1 MPATHLKQ
9 PSTMKRNAFTLIELL
24 VVIAIIAILAG
35 MLLPAL
41 SKAKD
46 KGQMAVCRSN
56 LKQLSLAMI
65 MYTGDFEDTFPGT
78 ASQNSYA
85 PMVEDW
91 IFWNL
96 IPRQGNDTTKP
107 PSYYTNVEHSAIAPY
122 IGQFNPN
129 LFRCPGDRDV
139 IKREQEWL
147 KSHTTYGGSK
157 DNGYLYSYTLL
168 SHTSGSQNRGMASLY
183 GVGAP
188 PLHFKMN
195 AVRQPTQKLML
206 VEELG
211 YKVNLLAPGPVTGS
225 QIGADDGRF
234 TPGNILAARHGIG
247 SPETISSEA
256 FFNSGKAVVAMPDGH
271 AESVSPNYSR
281 QQEHYDPMF

>member
-1 MPATHLKQ
+1 
-9 PSTMKRNAFTLIELL
+9 MKRKAFTLIELL

-46 KGQMAVCRSN
+46 KGNMAVCRSN
-56 LKQLSLAMI
+56 LKQLSLGMI
-65 MYTGDFEDTFPGT
+65 MYIGDYEDTFPGT
-78 ASQNSYA
+78 ASQNAYA

-96 IPRQGNDTTKP
+96 KARQGNDTSKP
-107 PSYYTNVEHSAIAPY
+107 PAYYTNVQNSAIAPY
-122 IGQFNPN
+122 IGAFNEN

-139 IKREQEWL
+139 LKREQEWL
-147 KSHTTYGGSK
+147 STGRTYNGRN
-157 DNGYLYSYTLL
+157 DNGYLYTYTLM
-168 SHTSGSQNRGMASLY
+168 SHVSGGQNRGISSLY

-188 PLHFKMN
+188 PLHFKMS
-195 AVRQPTQKLML
+195 AVRQPTEKLML

-211 YKVNLLAPGPVTGS
+211 YQVAIAGPGPVTGN

-234 TPGNILAARHGIG
+234 TSGNHLSARHAIG
-247 SPETISSEA
+247 SPPTTSYEA
-256 FFNSGKAVVAMPDGH
+256 YFNGGRAVVSMPDGH
-271 AESVSPNYSR
+271 AEAVSPSYGKDR
-281 QQEHYDPMF
+281 KHYDAMF